1 MELQPGAK
9 AEKES
14 RPPLVPD
21 WVIRTGGLVGF
32 LLLSLAAVGIL
43 GAVVLLPEYTRL
55 KNDEYR
61 RDCEAATV
69 KDLQSLIKVHGRF
82 FADVPQDPVELS
94 RLAMSICSYVPTSE
108 TVIPIRSRLPSTPGM
123 VKINPAPRPP
133 KPDDVLIRY
142 SARVEN
148 PATRRGLC
156 LIAGGLMLAAMF
168 LYSTPGRR
176 KKLLAQP
183 S

>member
-1 MELQPGAK
+1 MEPQPGAK

-32 LLLSLAAVGIL
+32 LLLSLSALGIL
-43 GAVVLLPEYTRL
+43 GAVVLLPEYTLL
-55 KNDEYR
+55 KNEQYR
-61 RDCEAATV
+61 RDCEAAAV
-69 KDLQSLIKVHGRF
+69 QDLQSLIKANGRL
-82 FADVPQDPVELS
+82 AAAIRDDAVEIG
-94 RLAMSICSYVPTSE
+94 RLAMSICDYVPTNE
-108 TVIPIRSRLPSTPGM
+108 TVIPIHSRISPSTPGI

-133 KPDDVLIRY
+133 KPNDALIRL

-156 LIAGGLMLAAMF
+156 LIAGGLILAAMF

-176 KKLLAQP
+176 KQP
-183 S
+183 AVA

>member
-1 MELQPGAK
+1 MELQPGER

-14 RPPLVPD
+14 RPPLLPD

-61 RDCEAATV
+61 VQCEAATV
-69 KDLQSLIKVHGRF
+69 KDLESLVKTNERF
-82 FADVPQDPVELS
+82 FAAVKGGDPVETS
-94 RLAMSICSYVPTSE
+94 RLAMSICSYVPTNE
-108 TVIPIRSRLPSTPGM
+108 TVIPIRSRLPSTPGV

-133 KPDDVLIRY
+133 KPDDMLIRY

-168 LYSTPGRR
+168 LYATPGRR
-176 KKLLAQP
+176 RQTAP
-183 S
+183 A